1 MASSSR
7 RAEEAAET
15 DGEEDQTTADEAEDS
30 KKEDDTSASE
40 RRANSH
46 KSSAHNHHKKSHK
59 KRILHPKRSN
69 RVLSTSLWNKIR
81 RILGAS
87 TSKPIKFDV
96 KKDLKVSL
104 IANIDKPTGLNLA
117 GVSKESAQKKNAD
130 ELVKNLLPTILS
142 SQNMA
147 VKALLGLFLLF
158 LVN

>member
-1 MASSSR
+1 MATSSR

-40 RRANSH
+40 RRATQK
-46 KSSAHNHHKKSHK
+46 KSQKKSHK
-59 KRILHPKRSN
+59 KRILHPKNSN

-81 RILGAS
+81 RMLGADI
-87 TSKPIKFDV
+87 SKPIKFDV

-104 IANIDKPTGLNLA
+104 IANLEKPTGINLA

-130 ELVKNLLPTILS
+130 ELVKNLLPKILS
-142 SQNMA
+142 SQKM
-147 VKALLGLFLLF
+147 VVEALLGLFLLF